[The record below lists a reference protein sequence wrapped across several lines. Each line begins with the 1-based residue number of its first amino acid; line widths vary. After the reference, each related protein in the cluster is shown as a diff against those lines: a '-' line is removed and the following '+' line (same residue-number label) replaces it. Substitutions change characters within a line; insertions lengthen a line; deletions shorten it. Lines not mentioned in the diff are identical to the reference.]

1 MFTPCFGG
9 EHLARC
15 PCIPAPPARSDPP
28 WNCSACCPPIFA
40 AVLVCTLLGG
50 ILAFAAARLAPRS
63 YQAEAQLYVAAAQE
77 GLTSGYAELQLTADY
92 QELLTSRTMLES
104 VISTLGLSTDTAHLK
119 DQITILHP
127 ADTHILRI
135 VAADSS
141 PQRAADIA
149 NALAALAL
157 DDLSARMGT
166 TPPRLVEQ
174 AAPPQRFSG
183 PGAVFY
189 AAFGAGHLAFCSALL
204 SSACITC
211 GMTTFIRRTIWSV
224 ALALRRW
231 PASRMPRPAA
241 SIPGKAAA
249 HERTCFEPPAG
260 AGTPD
265 G

>member
-1 MFTPCFGG
+1 MPAAPASRAAGREVTPVELFR
-9 EHLARC
+9 LL
-15 PCIPAPPARSDPP
+15 PAH
-28 WNCSACCPPIFA
+28 FA

-157 DDLSARMGT
+157 DVSLPAWA
-166 TPPRLVEQ
+166 PPRPAWWSRQPRRSAFPGRGLCSTQRLVL
-174 AAPPQRFSG
+174 AS
-183 PGAVFY
+183 
-189 AAFGAGHLAFCSALL
+189 AFCSALL

-211 GMTTFIRRTIWSV
+211 GMTTFIRRTI
-224 ALALRRW
+224 
-231 PASRMPRPAA
+231 
-241 SIPGKAAA
+241 
-249 HERTCFEPPAG
+249 
-260 AGTPD
+260 
-265 G
+265 

>member
-1 MFTPCFGG
+1 MPAAPASRAAGREVTPVALFR
-9 EHLARC
+9 LL
-15 PCIPAPPARSDPP
+15 PAH
-28 WNCSACCPPIFA
+28 FA

-63 YQAEAQLYVAAAQE
+63 YQAEAQLYVASSQE

-92 QELLTSRTMLES
+92 QELLTCRTMLES

-183 PGAVFY
+183 PGAVFH
-189 AAFGAGHLAFCSALL
+189 AAFGAGIGFLLCFAFLCLCLLRFGLCRCCRCLCCL
-204 SSACITC
+204 SSATGGYAQCHQC
-211 GMTTFIRRTIWSV
+211 
-224 ALALRRW
+224 
-231 PASRMPRPAA
+231 
-241 SIPGKAAA
+241 
-249 HERTCFEPPAG
+249 CQ
-260 AGTPD
+260 
-265 G
+265 

>member
-1 MFTPCFGG
+1 MPAAPASRAAGREVTPVELFR
-9 EHLARC
+9 LL
-15 PCIPAPPARSDPP
+15 PAH
-28 WNCSACCPPIFA
+28 FA

-157 DDLSARMGT
+157 DLPAWA
-166 TPPRLVEQ
+166 PPRPAWWSRQPRRSAFPGRGLCST
-174 AAPPQRFSG
+174 QRLALAS
-183 PGAVFY
+183 
-189 AAFGAGHLAFCSALL
+189 AFCSALL

-211 GMTTFIRRTIWSV
+211 GMTTFIRRTI
-224 ALALRRW
+224 
-231 PASRMPRPAA
+231 
-241 SIPGKAAA
+241 
-249 HERTCFEPPAG
+249 
-260 AGTPD
+260 
-265 G
+265 

>member
-1 MFTPCFGG
+1 MPAAPASRATGREVTPVELFR
-9 EHLARC
+9 LL
-15 PCIPAPPARSDPP
+15 PAH
-28 WNCSACCPPIFA
+28 FA

-157 DDLSARMGT
+157 DDLSCPQSGT
-166 TPPRLVEQ
+166 HP
-174 AAPPQRFSG
+174 APPGGAGQPRRSAFSG

-189 AAFGAGHLAFCSALL
+189 AAFGAGIGFLLCFAFLCLHYLRDDHIYTADDLVRCL
-204 SSACITC
+204 GSSPLACIPDATP
-211 GMTTFIRRTIWSV
+211 RRLHT
-224 ALALRRW
+224 RKGG
-231 PASRMPRPAA
+231 RP
-241 SIPGKAAA
+241 
-249 HERTCFEPPAG
+249 
-260 AGTPD
+260 
-265 G
+265 

>member
-1 MFTPCFGG
+1 MPAVPASRAAGREVTPVELFR
-9 EHLARC
+9 LL
-15 PCIPAPPARSDPP
+15 PAH
-28 WNCSACCPPIFA
+28 FA

-174 AAPPQRFSG
+174 AAPPQRLVLAS
-183 PGAVFY
+183 
-189 AAFGAGHLAFCSALL
+189 AFCSALL

-211 GMTTFIRRTIWSV
+211 GMTTFIRRTIWPV

-241 SIPGKAAA
+241 SMPGKAAA

>member
-1 MFTPCFGG
+1 MPAAPASRAAGREVTPVELFR
-9 EHLARC
+9 LL
-15 PCIPAPPARSDPP
+15 PAH
-28 WNCSACCPPIFA
+28 FA

-50 ILAFAAARLAPRS
+50 ILAFAAAHLAPRS

-157 DDLSARMGT
+157 DDLSAAWA
-166 TPPRLVEQ
+166 PPRPAWWSRQPRRSAFPGWGLCST
-174 AAPPQRFSG
+174 QRLALAS
-183 PGAVFY
+183 
-189 AAFGAGHLAFCSALL
+189 AFCSALL

-211 GMTTFIRRTIWSV
+211 GMTTFIRRTI
-224 ALALRRW
+224 
-231 PASRMPRPAA
+231 
-241 SIPGKAAA
+241 
-249 HERTCFEPPAG
+249 
-260 AGTPD
+260 
-265 G
+265 

>member
-1 MFTPCFGG
+1 MPAAPASRAAGREVTPVELFR
-9 EHLARC
+9 LL
-15 PCIPAPPARSDPP
+15 PAH
-28 WNCSACCPPIFA
+28 FA

-183 PGAVFY
+183 PGAVFH
-189 AAFGAGHLAFCSALL
+189 AAFGAGIGFCSALL

-211 GMTTFIRRTIWSV
+211 GMTTFIRRTIWPV

-241 SIPGKAAA
+241 SIPGKAAT

>member
-1 MFTPCFGG
+1 MPAAPASRAAGREVTPVELFR
-9 EHLARC
+9 LL
-15 PCIPAPPARSDPP
+15 PAH
-28 WNCSACCPPIFA
+28 FA

-157 DDLSARMGT
+157 DDLSARMG
-166 TPPRLVEQ
+166 P
-174 AAPPQRFSG
+174 APPG
-183 PGAVFY
+183 
-189 AAFGAGHLAFCSALL
+189 GAGSPAAVLFRAGGCVPRSVWRWHRLFALL
-204 SSACITC
+204 C
-211 GMTTFIRRTIWSV
+211 FPLP
-224 ALALRRW
+224 AL
-231 PASRMPRPAA
+231 
-241 SIPGKAAA
+241 
-249 HERTCFEPPAG
+249 PAG
-260 AGTPD
+260 
-265 G
+265 

>member
-1 MFTPCFGG
+1 MPAAPASRAAGREVTPVELFR
-9 EHLARC
+9 LL
-15 PCIPAPPARSDPP
+15 PAH
-28 WNCSACCPPIFA
+28 FA

-157 DDLSARMGT
+157 DDLSARMVESCA
-166 TPPRLVEQ
+166 PKFAYLLVDAPALSECSDALSLAKVCDGALLVVQSGSVTYQELRQ
-174 AAPPQRFSG
+174 AA
-183 PGAVFY
+183 
-189 AAFGAGHLAFCSALL
+189 HLLQG
-204 SSACITC
+204 C
-211 GMTTFIRRTIWSV
+211 GMPLLGTVLNRT
-224 ALALRRW
+224 
-231 PASRMPRPAA
+231 PY
-241 SIPGKAAA
+241 
-249 HERTCFEPPAG
+249 
-260 AGTPD
+260 
-265 G
+265 

>member
-1 MFTPCFGG
+1 MPAAPASRAAGREVTPVELFR
-9 EHLARC
+9 LL
-15 PCIPAPPARSDPP
+15 PAH
-28 WNCSACCPPIFA
+28 FA

-183 PGAVFY
+183 PGAVFH
-189 AAFGAGHLAFCSALL
+189 AAFGAGIGFLL
-204 SSACITC
+204 C
-211 GMTTFIRRTIWSV
+211 GMTTFIRRTIWPV

>member
-1 MFTPCFGG
+1 MPAAPASRAAGREVTPVELFR
-9 EHLARC
+9 LL
-15 PCIPAPPARSDPP
+15 PAH
-28 WNCSACCPPIFA
+28 FA

-157 DDLSARMGT
+157 DDLSACMGT
-166 TPPRLVEQ
+166 
-174 AAPPQRFSG
+174 APPG
-183 PGAVFY
+183 
-189 AAFGAGHLAFCSALL
+189 GAGSPAAALFRAGGCVPRSVWRWHRLFALL
-204 SSACITC
+204 C
-211 GMTTFIRRTIWSV
+211 FPLP
-224 ALALRRW
+224 AL
-231 PASRMPRPAA
+231 
-241 SIPGKAAA
+241 
-249 HERTCFEPPAG
+249 PAG
-260 AGTPD
+260 
-265 G
+265 

>member
-1 MFTPCFGG
+1 MPAAPASRAAGREVTPVELFR
-9 EHLARC
+9 LL
-15 PCIPAPPARSDPP
+15 PAH
-28 WNCSACCPPIFA
+28 FA

-141 PQRAADIA
+141 SLPAWAPPRPAWWSRQPRRSAFPGRGLCSTQRL
-149 NALAALAL
+149 ALA
-157 DDLSARMGT
+157 S
-166 TPPRLVEQ
+166 
-174 AAPPQRFSG
+174 
-183 PGAVFY
+183 
-189 AAFGAGHLAFCSALL
+189 AFCSALL

-211 GMTTFIRRTIWSV
+211 GMTTFIRRTI
-224 ALALRRW
+224 
-231 PASRMPRPAA
+231 
-241 SIPGKAAA
+241 
-249 HERTCFEPPAG
+249 
-260 AGTPD
+260 
-265 G
+265 